1 MTTLDTSTIQT
12 LIPNRYPLFYIDRVT
27 ELVPDESIVAEKY
40 VSVAEDHLVAYLPG
54 ELTMP
59 PTLIIETL
67 AQAAS
72 ILILKS
78 PKFAGKTAY
87 LASIGKTEFLK
98 PVPTGSVLTLAVKMG
113 KVRANMGEDT
123 TTASIGEELVCH
135 AELHFVVE
143 ANA

>member
-113 KVRANMGEDT
+113 KVRANMGGVT

>member
-1 MTTLDTSTIQT
+1 MTTLNTSTIQA
-12 LIPNRYPLFYIDRVT
+12 LIPNRYPLFYIDHVSA
-27 ELVPDESIVAEKY
+27 LVPDESLVAEKY
-40 VSVAEDHLVAYLPG
+40 VSVAEDHLVGYLPD

-87 LASIGKTEFLK
+87 LGSISKADFSAQ
-98 PVPTGSVLTLAVKMG
+98 VPTGSVLTLAIKMV
-113 KVRANMGEDT
+113 KVRENMGVVA
-123 TTASIGEELVCH
+123 TTASIGDELVCH
-135 AELHFVVE
+135 AELHSVVE

>member
-59 PTLIIETL
+59 PTL

-113 KVRANMGEDT
+113 KVRANMGVVT

>member
-40 VSVAEDHLVAYLPG
+40 VSVAEDHLVAYLPS

-113 KVRANMGEDT
+113 KVRANMGVVT

>member
-78 PKFAGKTAY
+78 PKLPAKLLIWQVSAKQNSLNPFQ
-87 LASIGKTEFLK
+87 
-98 PVPTGSVLTLAVKMG
+98 LAV
-113 KVRANMGEDT
+113 
-123 TTASIGEELVCH
+123 C
-135 AELHFVVE
+135 
-143 ANA
+143 